1 MSLTHRRLFERCS
14 AFTKYTWR
22 ADINMASQQPICEQ
36 LISVPAHQPRQIMN
50 GMIGTMTTVSRN
62 KPTSTPTVRLGDF
75 AKLPL
80 EILHFTFSIVDFL
93 ALLNITRTCR
103 RGTAVV
109 ASIREFRDLVQYGP
123 RAIPALAST
132 KLLHCHSAYLFHAAL
147 LSKKSVSCGWYGAF
161 LF

>member
-36 LISVPAHQPRQIMN
+36 LISVLAHQPREIMN

-80 EILHFTFSIVDFL
+80 EIEQYRRLHQRSFCTATQHICSTPLCYRRKVSLVAGTVRSCSSRRVNDAATGVSGGTKTSQSCQHDDVSISQQPRW
-93 ALLNITRTCR
+93 NNCR
-103 RGTAVV
+103 
-109 ASIREFRDLVQYGP
+109 P
-123 RAIPALAST
+123 
-132 KLLHCHSAYLFHAAL
+132 
-147 LSKKSVSCGWYGAF
+147 
-161 LF
+161 